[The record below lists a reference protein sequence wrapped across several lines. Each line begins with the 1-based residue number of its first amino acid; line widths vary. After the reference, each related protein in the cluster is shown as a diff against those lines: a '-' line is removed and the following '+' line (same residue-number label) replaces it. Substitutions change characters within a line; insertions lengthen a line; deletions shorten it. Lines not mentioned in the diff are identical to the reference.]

1 MIQRNIPIFQYFP
14 LPISI
19 LSQNQHF
26 PLVHYFPLHQKC
38 SYISVF
44 SAFSILSTISIFIC
58 ITIVSAI
65 LMFFHQFSFYLSKV
79 GIKRKRFFFLDKCTG
94 ILDESQ
100 EQEPQKQPQEASE
113 AAEDLSVYE
122 EMYKRGDW
130 SCFMCSKWFGRKDV
144 LRQHLVLH
152 YKKQLGKQF
161 VSKENNPEK
170 NICGLCQFQAK
181 DPKAL
186 IQHIA
191 LGTHLKK
198 RKKKIELS
206 YIFKFFYVFRNF
218 SLATFISNFLCFS
231 RFRDSAI
238 FTFLF

>member
-1 MIQRNIPIFQYFP
+1 
-14 LPISI
+14 
-19 LSQNQHF
+19 
-26 PLVHYFPLHQKC
+26 
-38 SYISVF
+38 
-44 SAFSILSTISIFIC
+44 
-58 ITIVSAI
+58 
-65 LMFFHQFSFYLSKV
+65 
-79 GIKRKRFFFLDKCTG
+79 
-94 ILDESQ
+94 
-100 EQEPQKQPQEASE
+100 
-113 AAEDLSVYE
+113 
-122 EMYKRGDW
+122 MYKRGDW

-198 RKKKIELS
+198 KNLS
-206 YIFKFFYVFRNF
+206 FLTFSNFSTFSAIFRSQLLFQIFCVFARFRN
-218 SLATFISNFLCFS
+218 
-231 RFRDSAI
+231 SAI
-238 FTFLF
+238 FTFLFWVFHVLSNFSRFPQFFVCKYIYIFIFCVFFAILQFSRFPHFSRFSRFLRFPQFFQGFYRSVILGFFRFCCVQKLAFLFVIDNFCFRYTSKTQRFPTCTTQRLDIHY

>member
-1 MIQRNIPIFQYFP
+1 MTLFFAISVISAFQKWFA
-14 LPISI
+14 ISKVDDI
-19 LSQNQHF
+19 LS
-26 PLVHYFPLHQKC
+26 
-38 SYISVF
+38 F
-44 SAFSILSTISIFIC
+44 SAIQIFDAISIFFANVWIFQ
-58 ITIVSAI
+58 IFLLFFNVS
-65 LMFFHQFSFYLSKV
+65 
-79 GIKRKRFFFLDKCTG
+79 FLDKCTG
-94 ILDESQ
+94 NLDESQ
-100 EQEPQKQPQEASE
+100 EQEPPKQPQEASE

-122 EMYKRGDW
+122 EMYRRGEW

-191 LGTHLKK
+191 LGTP
-198 RKKKIELS
+198 KIQFS
-206 YIFKFFYVFRNF
+206 NIFRVLGHFK
-218 SLATFISNFLCFS
+218 
-231 RFRDSAI
+231 
-238 FTFLF
+238 

>member
-1 MIQRNIPIFQYFP
+1 MD
-14 LPISI
+14 
-19 LSQNQHF
+19 
-26 PLVHYFPLHQKC
+26 
-38 SYISVF
+38 
-44 SAFSILSTISIFIC
+44 FIN
-58 ITIVSAI
+58 VSFI
-65 LMFFHQFSFYLSKV
+65 
-79 GIKRKRFFFLDKCTG
+79 DKCTG
-94 ILDESQ
+94 NLDESQ
-100 EQEPQKQPQEASE
+100 DQEPPKQPQEASE

-122 EMYKRGDW
+122 EMYRRGEW

-191 LGTHLKK
+191 LGIPKNSK
-198 RKKKIELS
+198 YFS
-206 YIFKFFYVFRNF
+206 FF
-218 SLATFISNFLCFS
+218 FLDFCFVC
-231 RFRDSAI
+231 F
-238 FTFLF
+238 

>member
-1 MIQRNIPIFQYFP
+1 
-14 LPISI
+14 
-19 LSQNQHF
+19 
-26 PLVHYFPLHQKC
+26 
-38 SYISVF
+38 
-44 SAFSILSTISIFIC
+44 
-58 ITIVSAI
+58 
-65 LMFFHQFSFYLSKV
+65 MFFHQFSFYISKG
-79 GIKRKRFFFLDKCTG
+79 GIKKILIFFLDKCTG

-198 RKKKIELS
+198 KLS
-206 YIFKFFYVFRNF
+206 FLTFSNFSTFSAIFRSQLLFQIFCVFARFRN
-218 SLATFISNFLCFS
+218 
-231 RFRDSAI
+231 SAI

>member
-1 MIQRNIPIFQYFP
+1 ME
-14 LPISI
+14 L
-19 LSQNQHF
+19 
-26 PLVHYFPLHQKC
+26 KE
-38 SYISVF
+38 
-44 SAFSILSTISIFIC
+44 
-58 ITIVSAI
+58 
-65 LMFFHQFSFYLSKV
+65 K
-79 GIKRKRFFFLDKCTG
+79 GFFFLDKCTG

-198 RKKKIELS
+198 KIEFS

-218 SLATFISNFLCFS
+218 SLATFISNFLCFCAIPQFRDIHIFILSIS
-231 RFRDSAI
+231 RVIKFFAFSAIFRLQIHIHIHFLCFFRDSPIFAFSTFFAFFTFFAFSAI
-238 FTFLF
+238 FPGFLPFCNIRIFQVLLRSKTCVSVCN

>member
-1 MIQRNIPIFQYFP
+1 
-14 LPISI
+14 
-19 LSQNQHF
+19 
-26 PLVHYFPLHQKC
+26 
-38 SYISVF
+38 
-44 SAFSILSTISIFIC
+44 
-58 ITIVSAI
+58 
-65 LMFFHQFSFYLSKV
+65 
-79 GIKRKRFFFLDKCTG
+79 
-94 ILDESQ
+94 
-100 EQEPQKQPQEASE
+100 
-113 AAEDLSVYE
+113 
-122 EMYKRGDW
+122 
-130 SCFMCSKWFGRKDV
+130 MCSKWFGRKDV

-198 RKKKIELS
+198 KKIEFS

-218 SLATFISNFLCFS
+218 SLATFISNFLCFCAIPQFRDFHILFWVFHLLSNFS
-231 RFRDSAI
+231 RFPQFFVCKYIYILFIFCVFFAI
-238 FTFLF
+238 LQFSRFPHFSRFSRFLRFPQFFQGFYRSVILGFFRFCCVQKLAFLFVIDNFCFRYTSKTQRFPTCTTQRLDIYY

>member
-1 MIQRNIPIFQYFP
+1 MVRYFNIFCIFNSWRYFIIFYNSNIWRNFNIFRYFRNVWIFQ
-14 LPISI
+14 
-19 LSQNQHF
+19 
-26 PLVHYFPLHQKC
+26 
-38 SYISVF
+38 
-44 SAFSILSTISIFIC
+44 IFLLFFN
-58 ITIVSAI
+58 VS
-65 LMFFHQFSFYLSKV
+65 
-79 GIKRKRFFFLDKCTG
+79 FLDKCTG
-94 ILDESQ
+94 NLDESQ
-100 EQEPQKQPQEASE
+100 EQEPPKQPQEASE

-122 EMYKRGDW
+122 EMYRRGEW

-191 LGTHLKK
+191 LGTPKNS
-198 RKKKIELS
+198 IS
-206 YIFKFFYVFRNF
+206 NIFRVLGHFKWFPNFRNF
-218 SLATFISNFLCFS
+218 W
-231 RFRDSAI
+231 
-238 FTFLF
+238 

>member
-1 MIQRNIPIFQYFP
+1 MTQFQFGYFRYFYYF
-14 LPISI
+14 
-19 LSQNQHF
+19 LS
-26 PLVHYFPLHQKC
+26 YF
-38 SYISVF
+38 F
-44 SAFSILSTISIFIC
+44 N
-58 ITIVSAI
+58 VS
-65 LMFFHQFSFYLSKV
+65 
-79 GIKRKRFFFLDKCTG
+79 FLDKCTG
-94 ILDESQ
+94 NLDESQ
-100 EQEPQKQPQEASE
+100 EQEPPKQPQEASE

-122 EMYKRGDW
+122 EMYRRGEW

-191 LGTHLKK
+191 LGTP
-198 RKKKIELS
+198 KIQN
-206 YIFKFFYVFRNF
+206 IFPTFFMFLTVLVIPQF
-218 SLATFISNFLCFS
+218 SLAFFDIFSRFLQISNFF
-231 RFRDSAI
+231 
-238 FTFLF
+238 